1 MRALAEFV
9 MKDRKRAIIAV
20 LLLGL
25 LPMMNLLSSVV
36 IGLTLLR
43 KGSNEALAI
52 LVWAL
57 LPLGAYA
64 YIGDVIPLVL
74 VLGVTLL
81 AGVLRQ
87 TQSWELS
94 LLGAALVGLTIEA
107 YLVLRPELLDLLFQQ
122 LDVYMATN
130 GIEGLPVAQL
140 RATLT
145 SYLGA
150 TYGMLA
156 ALLMILARWLQAAL
170 YNPGGFQQEFH
181 ALRVGSKVALL
192 LVAWTFA
199 SSFGVLPSSWVV
211 YSTLPLLFSGA
222 ALVHGVVAIRQMPG
236 SVLAVFYAVILLP
249 IAMQGVMLLAL
260 MDSWYD
266 FRARL
271 KASSKQD

>member
-156 ALLMILARWLQAAL
+156 ALLLILARWLQAAL